1 MTEIRKKRRWKDLDF
16 PLLTLILLLMAIGL
30 LMVFSA
36 SSYYAMFRFGD
47 KFEFFL
53 KQAVLSVAGVVVM
66 VFISRID
73 YHVIGKISPILALVG
88 LALIWLVA
96 LTPLGYT
103 INGAKRWINL
113 GFTTVQP
120 SEFMKIAIIL
130 ALSFSLS
137 QRQEVLKSLKNG
149 LFPYL
154 VLVGLIDAGLFFQKH
169 YSALGITTLLA
180 IVILFVA
187 GAKIWHF
194 IVVGVPAG
202 ALLGVLL
209 FTESYR
215 VDRMMTFLGK
225 TGDVS
230 DDAYQI
236 TNSLIAIGS
245 GGLFGKGLGRS
256 LQKNLFIPE
265 PQSDFIF
272 PILAE
277 ELGFIGAVTLLLLF
291 VLLFVRGM
299 RVAMNAP
306 DMMGTLMAVGITS
319 LVAIQTLLNLGVV
332 TQLLPT
338 TGIPLPFF
346 SAGGTSLLFLMVAM
360 GVLLNISRQ
369 TVPIF
374 RAGTLSPAE
383 AEGSVRS
390 GEKPQPAAGRTNKQ
404 GTVRAGQAR
413 ATRQDGLGERQS
425 SNRDG
430 QYRATRQDGGRLR
443 TETEDRRGDTSGR
456 GVPPRRPTPPSGRT
470 GR

>member
-390 GEKPQPAAGRTNKQ
+390 GEKPRPAAGPTNKQ
-404 GTVRAGQAR
+404 GTVR
-413 ATRQDGLGERQS
+413 DGP
-425 SNRDG
+425 
-430 QYRATRQDGGRLR
+430 YRATRQDGGSLR

>member
-1 MTEIRKKRRWKDLDF
+1 MTETRKKRRWKDLDF

-36 SSYYAMFRFGD
+36 SSYYAMYRFGD

-53 KQAVLSVAGVVVM
+53 KQAALSVAGVVVM
-66 VFISRID
+66 LVLSRID
-73 YHVIGKISPILALVG
+73 YHVIGKLSPLFAIAG

-137 QRQEVLKSLKNG
+137 QRQEVLKSLKSG

-187 GAKIWHF
+187 GAKVWHF

-202 ALLGVLL
+202 ALLGALL
-209 FTESYR
+209 LTEDYR

-277 ELGFIGAVTLLLLF
+277 ELGFVGGVTLLLLF
-291 VLLFVRGM
+291 VLLFIRGM

-306 DMMGTLMAVGITS
+306 DMMGTLMAVGIIS

-346 SAGGTSLLFLMVAM
+346 SAGGTSLLFLMVGM

-374 RAGTLSPAE
+374 RAGTLAPAE
-383 AEGSVRS
+383 GDPPRGQRGA
-390 GEKPQPAAGRTNKQ
+390 P
-404 GTVRAGQAR
+404 RAGAVRDLPPR
-413 ATRQDGLGERQS
+413 AGDGQGMPSRPGERQGTPS
-425 SNRDG
+425 RSGTGRD
-430 QYRATRQDGGRLR
+430 L
-443 TETEDRRGDTSGR
+443 
-456 GVPPRRPTPPSGRT
+456 PPRRPTPPAGRT